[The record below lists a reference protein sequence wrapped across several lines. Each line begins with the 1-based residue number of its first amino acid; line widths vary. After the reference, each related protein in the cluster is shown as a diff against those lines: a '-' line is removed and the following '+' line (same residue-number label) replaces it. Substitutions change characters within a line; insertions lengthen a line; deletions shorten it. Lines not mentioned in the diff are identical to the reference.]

1 MCYFKK
7 FFVWIKDYGYT
18 TAPALRTPL
27 FHIILFHINLLISR
41 TNQSLQINIHDL
53 SMIYNLLR
61 DFLSIKICTPI
72 TSLVSL

>member
-1 MCYFKK
+1 MCYFQK
-7 FFVWIKDYGYT
+7 FFVWNKDYGYT
-18 TAPALRTPL
+18 TSPALRTPL
-27 FHIILFHINLLISR
+27 FHINLLTSQ

-61 DFLSIKICTPI
+61 DFLSIKICMAI